1 MQDNSTSPVLSRKR
15 IAYVGQFK
23 FPFGDAGSYRSLGIA
38 LSLKEAEHEVL
49 FCTGQLSRFYS
60 ADKDIEP
67 PKFPVA
73 YINFSEKPLSRLSKI
88 TKFLLSGYRTVK
100 WLEMLR
106 PRPDLVF
113 MYEGYSLYMAPILP
127 WCQRNSVPLVVDVVE
142 WFQPSHLLCGRW
154 GPLRWNVEMAM
165 QYYFVRAGNIIPIS
179 RYLERYY
186 HAKGCRTLRIPPT
199 HDVSAITAR
208 TTVSS
213 SSPLTLAYTGFPG
226 KKDLLNNVLES
237 IMRLDLS
244 GKTIKLMVAGPCPDD
259 IVQLPVMKTRGIT
272 ALPKCVKA
280 LGSVTREQAMDT
292 VRQAD
297 FSVLLRP
304 QLRYAQAGFPTKVTE
319 SLSVGTPV
327 ICNLTSDLGD
337 YILNGTDGLICQDH
351 TPEAFTEA
359 LGRALA
365 MTPEQRQ
372 AMRQRARLQAERS
385 FDYRNYVEPLKT
397 FLLEVCG

>member
-1 MQDNSTSPVLSRKR
+1 MQDNSTTPVLSRKR
-15 IAYVGQFK
+15 IAYVGS
-23 FPFGDAGSYRSLGIA
+23 FPVGSASSYRTLGIA
-38 LSLKEAEHEVL
+38 LSLKEAEYEVL
-49 FCTGQLSRFYS
+49 FCTRQLSRFDS
-60 ADKDIEP
+60 ADKNIEP
-67 PKFPVA
+67 SKFPVA
-73 YINFSEKPLSRLSKI
+73 YINFSEKPLSRFSKTVNYLI
-88 TKFLLSGYRTVK
+88 SGYRTVK
-100 WLEMLR
+100 WLNKLT
-106 PRPDLVF
+106 PRPTAVL
-113 MYEGYSLYMAPILP
+113 MYGADSLYAASLLS
-127 WCQRNSVPLVVDVVE
+127 WCKHNNVPLIADAVE
-142 WFQPSHLLCGRW
+142 WYQPSHLQFGRW
-154 GPLRWNVEMAM
+154 GPFRWNVEMAM

-186 HAKGCRTLRIPPT
+186 HAKGCCTLRIPPT

-208 TTVSS
+208 TKVSS
-213 SSPLTLAYTGFPG
+213 SSPLTLAYTGFPA

-237 IMRLDLS
+237 IMRLDMS
-244 GKTIKLMVAGPCPDD
+244 GKTIKLIVAGPHPDE
-259 IVQLPVMKTRGIT
+259 IVQLPAIKTRGIT

-280 LGSVTREQAMDT
+280 LGRVSHEQAVDT
-292 VRQAD
+292 VRQVD

-319 SLSVGTPV
+319 SLAVGTPV

-337 YILNGTDGLICQDH
+337 YILDGTNGLICQDH

-372 AMRQRARLQAERS
+372 AMRQKARLQAERS
-385 FDYRNYVEPLKT
+385 FDYSNYVESLKT